1 MLNQIR
7 LMLIIVVCLP
17 ILAATGCNGS
27 ANDSIEDDID
37 TLTNKIEERVDD
49 LQDEYQEYRDENF
62 VEDAIAANKM
72 ELHLLQLAQQKGTNV
87 KLREEAKKMEAD
99 HTQLDN
105 TLRSYARANNMEIK
119 EDAEVN
125 TGLNDK
131 EAGNDWDNE
140 WTDKMIDEHQQL
152 IRRFENARDK
162 SLSTELKEIVNNALP
177 TLRNHLN
184 SAESLKMSLR

>member
-1 MLNQIR
+1 
-7 LMLIIVVCLP
+7 MLIILVCIP
-17 ILAATGCNGS
+17 ILAATSCNES
-27 ANDSIEDDID
+27 ANDGIEDDID
-37 TLTNKIEERVDD
+37 TLTDKIEERVED

-62 VEDAIAANKM
+62 VEDVIKANRM
-72 ELHLLQLAQQKGTNV
+72 ELRLLELAQQKGTNV

-119 EDAEVN
+119 EDKDVD
-125 TGLNDK
+125 TGLDSK
-131 EAGNDWDNE
+131 AASSDWDNE

-152 IRRFENARDK
+152 IRKFENARDK
-162 SLSTELKEIVNNALP
+162 SLNTELKEIVNNALP

-184 SAESLKMSLR
+184 SAENLKMSLRQY

>member
-17 ILAATGCNGS
+17 ILAATGCNDS
-27 ANDSIEDDID
+27 ANDGIEDDID
-37 TLTNKIEERVDD
+37 TLTSKIEERVDD

-62 VEDAIAANKM
+62 VEDAIEANKK

-119 EDAEVN
+119 EDGELKTA
-125 TGLNDK
+125 LDDK

-140 WTDKMIDEHQQL
+140 WTDNMIDEHQQL
-152 IRRFENARDK
+152 IRKFENARDK